1 MFEPSRTLSERE
13 TDVLRLL
20 ATGATNQQIADEL
33 YISVNTVKVH
43 VRNIFDKLGAQSRTE
58 ATLYAIHAGLV
69 PLPKA
74 ALDDATRATEAA
86 RATESGASL
95 TPTLTV
101 AEAVAA
107 PPAPVVAP
115 ASATRRVP
123 WWVALLVVVALAL
136 GAGLAWQVSS
146 AAGRTAATAP
156 PTPIDAAAITVA
168 GQRWAELAPLPA
180 PRAGLAVAA
189 VGESLYAIAG
199 QAADG
204 VSGDVTRYTPD
215 NTWRARQAK
224 PTPVRDVS
232 AVVVGGQVY
241 VPGGCDAAG
250 RPLDVVE
257 VYNPAADRWTTAPP
271 LPRAVCGYALAA
283 LDGKIYVIGG
293 WDGERARAE
302 TLIYTP
308 GASSWQ
314 EGPPMPSP
322 RAYAAAAVI
331 DGHIYVIG
339 GANGS
344 PVATNEM
351 LDPSTSGG
359 APVWVARAPL
369 PGPRSRLAAAPVGRR
384 IIAVGGGPADQAI
397 ASYDASSD
405 SWQIEATPYEGE
417 WTGLGLAASDLRL
430 HAMGGDGPLAVNR
443 AYQAL
448 FQLTLPLGRPAP

>member
-13 TDVLRLL
+13 IDVLRLL

-33 YISVNTVKVH
+33 FISVNTVKVH

-74 ALDDATRATEAA
+74 ALDDATRAAEVARDAA
-86 RATESGASL
+86 PVASL
-95 TPTLTV
+95 TPTLIV
-101 AEAVAA
+101 AEPAVAPPTPVA
-107 PPAPVVAP
+107 SPTPPARRIPLWVVP
-115 ASATRRVP
+115 LV
-123 WWVALLVVVALAL
+123 LLALAL
-136 GAGLAWQVSS
+136 GAGLAWQVTS
-146 AAGRTAATAP
+146 AAGRASSTAL
-156 PTPIDAAAITVA
+156 PTSSDAAAITVT

-180 PRAGLAVAA
+180 ARGGLAVAA
-189 VGESLYAIAG
+189 VGDSLYAIAG
-199 QAADG
+199 QTDSG
-204 VSGDVTRYTPD
+204 VSGEVTRYTPD
-215 NTWRARQAK
+215 NIWRARQAK

-232 AVVVGGQVY
+232 GVVVGGQVY

-250 RPLDVVE
+250 RPQSIVE
-257 VYNPAADRWTTAPP
+257 VYNPATDRWTTAPP
-271 LPRAVCGYALAA
+271 LPRAMCGYALAA

-308 GASSWQ
+308 GASGWQ
-314 EGPPMPSP
+314 EGPSMLTP

-339 GANGS
+339 GANDT
-344 PVATNEM
+344 PLTANEM
-351 LDPSTSGG
+351 LDPSTDSGTP
-359 APVWVARAPL
+359 AWVGRAPL
-369 PGPRSRLAAAPVGRR
+369 PEPRSRLAAAPVGRR
-384 IIAVGGGPADQAI
+384 IIAIGGGPANQAV

-405 SWQIEATPYEGE
+405 SWQTEATPFEGE
-417 WTGLGLAASDLRL
+417 WTGLGLAANDLRL
-430 HAMGGDGPLAVNR
+430 HAIGGDGPLAVNR

>member
-1 MFEPSRTLSERE
+1 MIEPSRTLSERE
-13 TDVLRLL
+13 IDVLRLL

-33 YISVNTVKVH
+33 FISVNTVKVH

-74 ALDDATRATEAA
+74 ALDDTTRAAEVA
-86 RATESGASL
+86 RAAEPGDGS
-95 TPTLTV
+95 TPALLV
-101 AEAVAA
+101 AEPAAA
-107 PPAPVVAP
+107 PPVPVLTPIP
-115 ASATRRVP
+115 AAQRVP
-123 WWVALLVVVALAL
+123 LWVVPLVVLALAL
-136 GAGLAWQVSS
+136 GAGLAWQVTS
-146 AAGRTAATAP
+146 AAGRASPTAL
-156 PTPIDAAAITVA
+156 PTPIDAAAVTVA
-168 GQRWAELAPLPA
+168 GQRWAELAPLPT

-199 QAADG
+199 QTADG
-204 VSGDVTRYTPD
+204 VSGEVTRYTPD
-215 NTWRARQAK
+215 NSWHARQAK

-232 AVVVGGQVY
+232 GVVVGGQVY

-250 RPLDVVE
+250 RPQSVVE
-257 VYNPAADRWTTAPP
+257 VYNPATDHWTTAPP

-283 LDGKIYVIGG
+283 LDGKIYVMGG
-293 WDGERARAE
+293 WDGERPRAE

-308 GASSWQ
+308 GASDWQ
-314 EGPPMPSP
+314 EGPPMLTP

-339 GANGS
+339 GANDA
-344 PVATNEM
+344 PLTANEM
-351 LDPSTSGG
+351 LDPSAGSGTP
-359 APVWVARAPL
+359 AWVARAPL
-369 PGPRSRLAAAPVGRR
+369 PEPRSRLAAAPVGRR
-384 IIAVGGGPADQAI
+384 IIAIGGGPANQAV
-397 ASYDASSD
+397 ASYDVSSD
-405 SWQIEATPYEGE
+405 SWRIEATPFEGE

-430 HAMGGDGPLAVNR
+430 HAIGGDGPLATNR